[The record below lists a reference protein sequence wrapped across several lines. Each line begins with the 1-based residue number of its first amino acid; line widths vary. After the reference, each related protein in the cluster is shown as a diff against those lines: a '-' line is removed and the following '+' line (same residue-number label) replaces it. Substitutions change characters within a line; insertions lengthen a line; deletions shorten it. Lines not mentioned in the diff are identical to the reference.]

1 MKQMKKMNS
10 KSEQGFTLI
19 ELMIVVAIIGILAAV
34 AIPSYRAYVAES
46 HGGAAMKGAGPF
58 ISQAQVCVET
68 GVGCTEL
75 NATTD
80 AAVTLTSVTEN
91 AASATVSYN
100 EGSCVVN
107 ATVTAASV
115 AFTATSGTA
124 GGATAAQ
131 CQAGA
136 GL

>member
-1 MKQMKKMNS
+1 MKYKNTYQ
-10 KSEQGFTLI
+10 QGFTLI

-46 HGGAAMKGAGPF
+46 HGGAAMKGINPYV
-58 ISQAQVCVET
+58 SQSQVCVDT

-75 NATTD
+75 NAVTD
-80 AAVTLTSVTEN
+80 AALTLASVSESAAAATVTYAEGSCTVVATVT
-91 AASATVSYN
+91 SATVTY
-100 EGSCVVN
+100 
-107 ATVTAASV
+107 
-115 AFTATSGTA
+115 TATSGTA

>member
-1 MKQMKKMNS
+1 MNNKHS
-10 KSEQGFTLI
+10 SQQGFTLI

-46 HGGAAMKGAGPF
+46 HGGAAMKGVSAYVAQ
-58 ISQAQVCVET
+58 SQACIET

-75 NATTD
+75 ATSAGGD
-80 AAVTLTSVTEN
+80 AAVTLTSVSE
-91 AASATVSYN
+91 AATSSTVAYN
-100 EGSCVVN
+100 EGACIVT
-107 ATVTAASV
+107 ATLTAASV
-115 AFTATSGTA
+115 AYVATVGTA

>member
-1 MKQMKKMNS
+1 MKYNNS
-10 KSEQGFTLI
+10 YQQGFTLI

-46 HGGAAMKGAGPF
+46 HGGAAMKGINPYV
-58 ISQAQVCVET
+58 SQGQVCVDT

-75 NATTD
+75 NAVTD
-80 AAVTLTSVTEN
+80 AAVTLTSVSESSTT
-91 AASATVSYN
+91 ATVSFN
-100 EGSCVVN
+100 EGSCIVN
-107 ATVTAASV
+107 ASITASSVTY
-115 AFTATSGTA
+115 TATTGTG

>member
-1 MKQMKKMNS
+1 MKKITS
-10 KSEQGFTLI
+10 TSERGFTLI

-46 HGGAAMKGAGPF
+46 HGGAAMKGVGAYV
-58 ISQAQVCVET
+58 SQSQVCVET

-75 NATTD
+75 TTSAGAD
-80 AAVTLTSVTEN
+80 AAVTLTSVSEG
-91 AASATVSYN
+91 ATSSTVAYN
-100 EGSCVVN
+100 EGACIIT
-107 ATVTAASV
+107 ATLVAASV
-115 AFTATSGTA
+115 TYVATVGTA

-131 CQAGA
+131 CQSGA